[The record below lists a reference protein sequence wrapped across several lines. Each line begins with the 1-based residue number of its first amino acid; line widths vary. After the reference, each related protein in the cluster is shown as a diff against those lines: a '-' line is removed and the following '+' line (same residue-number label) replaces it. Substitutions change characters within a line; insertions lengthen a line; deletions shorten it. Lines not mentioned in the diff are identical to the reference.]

1 LASKF
6 YLPSTTTYGNY
17 YVVDAQINN
26 HLKFSSTPITLQP
39 DNGNEIKLIAPWPSV
54 IQNLVTVKVYNQTK
68 LLSSYGKPYAVDMF
82 DDKGNKLAESPINI
96 HGEGYFWSVKTG
108 DYVFKVVNTT
118 SDRVLGN
125 LIATLDGTKNNFDVV
140 LQENSFAKAILD

>member
-1 LASKF
+1 
-6 YLPSTTTYGNY
+6 
-17 YVVDAQINN
+17 
-26 HLKFSSTPITLQP
+26 
-39 DNGNEIKLIAPWPSV
+39 
-54 IQNLVTVKVYNQTK
+54 
-68 LLSSYGKPYAVDMF
+68 
-82 DDKGNKLAESPINI
+82 LAESPINI